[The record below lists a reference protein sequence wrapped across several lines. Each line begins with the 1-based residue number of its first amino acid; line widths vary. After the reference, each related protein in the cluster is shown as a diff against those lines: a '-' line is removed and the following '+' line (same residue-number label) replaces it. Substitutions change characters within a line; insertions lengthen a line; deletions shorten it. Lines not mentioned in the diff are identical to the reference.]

1 MKILNELITQI
12 KDVRQMGKIAIIAAV
27 YAALCLALAPISYG
41 GIQFRISEILLILP
55 FYNKRYSI
63 SLILGTFIANI
74 FSPMGIYDMIF
85 GTAATILVCIV
96 IINLKDKKF
105 IALAAAV
112 INGIII
118 GAELYFVLHLNLVLS
133 VIYVAVGEFVVVL
146 IGVLTFAGIEKVNR
160 KFINLL
166 RE

>member
-1 MKILNELITQI
+1 MKKFNGLINQI
-12 KDVRQMGKIAIIAAV
+12 KDVRQMVKIAIIAAV
-27 YAALCLALAPISYG
+27 YVALCLVLAPISYG
-41 GIQFRISEILLILP
+41 EIQFRISEILLVLP
-55 FYNKRYSI
+55 FYNKKYSI

-74 FSPMGIYDMIF
+74 FSPMGISDMIF
-85 GTAATILVCIV
+85 GTAATLLVCII

-112 INGIII
+112 INGIVV

-133 VIYVAVGEFVVVL
+133 IIYVAVGEFVVVL
-146 IGVLTFAGIEKVNR
+146 IGVIVFTGIEKVNR

-166 RE
+166 KS